1 MEMEPVP
8 GYDYAN
14 WERGYGDFHM
24 APDLATM
31 RVAAWAPSTAIVLY
45 DLVDDVTHELVP
57 VAPGRS
63 SAVRS
68 TGSLHWV

>member
-1 MEMEPVP
+1 
-8 GYDYAN
+8 
-14 WERGYGDFHM
+14 M